1 MLTLPKT
8 GENYTIYCDASTVG
22 LGCVLR
28 ITLFIVIAYSSR
40 QLKVHE
46 NNYPTH
52 DLELE
57 VVVFALKLWRHYLY
71 AVHVYVFID
80 HKSL

>member
-1 MLTLPKT
+1 MCSK
-8 GENYTIYCDASTVG
+8 NYTIYCDASRVG
-22 LGCVLR
+22 LGCVL
-28 ITLFIVIAYSSR
+28 IQDGMFLAYAYR
-40 QLKVHE
+40 HLKVHE

-52 DLELE
+52 DLEFE
-57 VVVFALKLWRHYLY
+57 IVVFALKLWRHYLY